1 MNRFLTSN
9 EWQWRLLR
17 TVVQGVLGVVV
28 ANVDLLMG
36 VAVLDPTWRAL
47 CVAMVMAVLSPV
59 MAGLGKAD
67 DSDEIRTS
75 PWNSYQ
81 ARG

>member
-9 EWQWRLLR
+9 ERQWRFMR
-17 TVVQGVLGVVV
+17 TVVLGVVV

-36 VAVLDPTWRAL
+36 VAVLDPTRRAL

-59 MAGLGKAD
+59 IAELGKAG
-67 DSDEIRTS
+67 DSDE
-75 PWNSYQ
+75 
-81 ARG
+81 

>member
-1 MNRFLTSN
+1 M
-9 EWQWRLLR
+9 R
-17 TVVQGVLGVVV
+17 TVIQGVLGVVV

-59 MAGLGKAD
+59 MAELGKAD
-67 DSDEIRTS
+67 DSDE
-75 PWNSYQ
+75 
-81 ARG
+81 

>member
-9 EWQWRLLR
+9 ERQWRFMR

-36 VAVLDPTWRAL
+36 VAVLDPTRRAL
-47 CVAMVMAVLSPV
+47 CVAMVMAALSPV
-59 MAGLGKAD
+59 IAELGKAG
-67 DSDEIRTS
+67 DSDE
-75 PWNSYQ
+75 
-81 ARG
+81 

>member
-9 EWQWRLLR
+9 ERQWRFMR

-36 VAVLDPTWRAL
+36 VVVLDPTRRAL
-47 CVAMVMAVLSPV
+47 CVAMVIAVLSPV
-59 MAGLGKAD
+59 IAELGKAS
-67 DSDEIRTS
+67 DSDE
-75 PWNSYQ
+75 
-81 ARG
+81 

>member
-9 EWQWRLLR
+9 ERQWRLLR

-67 DSDEIRTS
+67 DSDE
-75 PWNSYQ
+75 
-81 ARG
+81 

>member
-1 MNRFLTSN
+1 MNLFLTSN

-28 ANVDLLMG
+28 ANVGLLMG

-47 CVAMVMAVLSPV
+47 CMAMVMAVLSPV
-59 MAGLGKAD
+59 MAEFGKAD
-67 DSDEIRTS
+67 DSDE
-75 PWNSYQ
+75 
-81 ARG
+81 

>member
-1 MNRFLTSN
+1 M
-9 EWQWRLLR
+9 R

-36 VAVLDPTWRAL
+36 VVVLDPTRRAL

-59 MAGLGKAD
+59 IAELGKAS
-67 DSDEIRTS
+67 DSDE
-75 PWNSYQ
+75 
-81 ARG
+81 

>member
-1 MNRFLTSN
+1 MNRFLTSG

-36 VAVLDPTWRAL
+36 VAVPDPTWRAL
-47 CVAMVMAVLSPV
+47 CAAMVMAVLSPV
-59 MAGLGKAD
+59 MAELGKAD
-67 DSDEIRTS
+67 DSDE
-75 PWNSYQ
+75 
-81 ARG
+81 

>member
-9 EWQWRLLR
+9 ERQWRFMR
-17 TVVQGVLGVVV
+17 TVVQVVLGVVV

-36 VAVLDPTWRAL
+36 VVVLDPTRRAL

-59 MAGLGKAD
+59 IAELGKAS
-67 DSDEIRTS
+67 DSDE
-75 PWNSYQ
+75 
-81 ARG
+81 

>member
-9 EWQWRLLR
+9 ERQWRLMR

-47 CVAMVMAVLSPV
+47 CVAMAMATLSPV
-59 MAGLGKAD
+59 IAELGKAG
-67 DSDEIRTS
+67 DSNE
-75 PWNSYQ
+75 
-81 ARG
+81 

>member
-47 CVAMVMAVLSPV
+47 RGHGDGRAIARDGR
-59 MAGLGKAD
+59 AGKGG
-67 DSDEIRTS
+67 RF
-75 PWNSYQ
+75 
-81 ARG
+81 R